1 MKKTLNIFSIVIC
14 SILALYGLTIL
25 IRKLLLKSD
34 ESRKSKK
41 DLGLQFYIEPF
52 TGFAQQE
59 RKPDD
64 RFAKGNC
71 PGRPATTCDW
81 EKEVM
86 NCNCPDK
93 KCYCVRK

>member
-52 TGFAQQE
+52 KNPRSKG
-59 RKPDD
+59 DD
-64 RFAKGNC
+64 IFAKGNC

-81 EKEVM
+81 EKEDM